1 MVADADKLAE
11 ASLRASIKGRRMLV
25 YGFSQK
31 ALHLASKIVPT
42 DLILYIESRLMPVE
56 HTQVEPAVAVTAA
69 AEETKEEET

>member
-1 MVADADKLAE
+1 
-11 ASLRASIKGRRMLV
+11 MLV

-56 HTQVEPAVAVTAA
+56 HTQAEPAAVTTV